1 VRKLIGLLIPGGV
14 LVLAAWAV
22 QQEEIVRTSVAPYTP
37 FFCYGA
43 GAAALLLSWYYDQS
57 RLLCVAAA
65 VLLNVWVVGI
75 PNAPA
80 VARLG
85 AIFLLPLNFVLFAS
99 LRERGVVT
107 FEGFIKIGVIA
118 AQAYAVIWIGGT
130 RFPPL
135 EGFLGWGLQA
145 IGELW
150 LPIPALVV
158 FWIAG
163 LILLTFFFFRRTTV
177 EPGLLWA
184 LGAMFLGTNAN
195 TPDALHLYGG
205 AAALAL
211 VFAVLE
217 HGYDI
222 AYRDELTGLPGR
234 RAFNNIMEQLGGTYA
249 LAMCDVDNFK
259 QLNDTYG
266 HETGDQILRM
276 VAVKLSQVGGG
287 GRAFRYGGEEFL
299 LVFRGL
305 SARDAQPYV
314 EKVRS
319 AIAGGGFVLR
329 GPDRPAR
336 KPASV
341 PRTGNRTTITITVS
355 AGIAGR
361 SQRHSSPELVLD
373 AADAALYRAKEAG
386 RNCVKLAESTP
397 GNERAAALTQS
408 PSAGAT

>member
-1 VRKLIGLLIPGGV
+1 LRQLIGLLIPGGV
-14 LVLAAWAV
+14 LVLAASAI
-22 QQEEIVRTSVAPYTP
+22 QQEEIVRNAAAPYAP
-37 FFCYGA
+37 FYCYGA
-43 GAAALLLSWYYDQS
+43 CAAALLLSWYYDQS
-57 RLLCVAAA
+57 RLLCVGAA
-65 VLLNVWVVGI
+65 VALSVWLIGL
-75 PNAPA
+75 PTAPI
-80 VARLG
+80 VARLT
-85 AIFLLPLNFVLFAS
+85 AALLLPLNFIVFGS
-99 LRERGVVT
+99 LRERGVMS
-107 FEGFIKIGVIA
+107 FEGFLKIGIVA
-118 AQAYAVIWIGGT
+118 VQAYAVVWIGGT
-130 RFPPL
+130 RFPGL
-135 EGFLGWGLQA
+135 ERFLTRGLQS
-145 IGELW
+145 IGDFW
-150 LPIPALVV
+150 LPIPVLLL
-158 FWIAG
+158 FWIAALVL
-163 LILLTFFFFRRTTV
+163 LILFFFRRTTV
-177 EPGLLWA
+177 EPGFLWA
-184 LGAMFLGTNAN
+184 LAAMFLGMNAN
-195 TPDALHLYGG
+195 APEALFLYGG
-205 AAALAL
+205 TAALAL

-305 SARDAQPYV
+305 SARDAEPHV

-329 GPDRPAR
+329 GADRPPR
-336 KPASV
+336 KPASLPQ
-341 PRTGNRTTITITVS
+341 PRDRRTITITVS

-361 SQRHSSPELVLD
+361 SPRHSSAELVLD

-386 RNCVKLAESTP
+386 RNCVMLAESTP
-397 GNERAAALTQS
+397 GSEKARPLTGS
-408 PSAGAT
+408 PSAEVP

>member
-1 VRKLIGLLIPGGV
+1 LLIPGGV
-14 LVLAAWAV
+14 LVLAAWAI
-22 QQEEIVRTSVAPYTP
+22 QQEEIVRSAAAPYAP
-37 FFCYGA
+37 YYGYGA
-43 GAAALLLSWYYDQS
+43 CAAALLLSWYYDQS
-57 RLLCVAAA
+57 RLLCVAGAI
-65 VLLNVWVVGI
+65 VLSVWLI
-75 PNAPA
+75 ALPNAPN
-80 VARLG
+80 VARF
-85 AIFLLPLNFVLFAS
+85 ATIFLLPLNFILFGS
-99 LRERGVVT
+99 LRERGVMS
-107 FEGFIKIGVIA
+107 FEGFLKFGAIVV
-118 AQAYAVIWIGGT
+118 QAYAVVWIGGT
-130 RFPPL
+130 RFPGV
-135 EGFLGWGLQA
+135 ERFLSWGLQG
-145 IGELW
+145 IGEFW
-150 LPIPALVV
+150 LPIPALFV

-163 LILLTFFFFRRTTV
+163 LILLVLFFLRRTTV

-184 LGAMFLGTNAN
+184 LAAMFFGMNAN
-195 TPDALHLYGG
+195 RPDALFLYGG
-205 AAALAL
+205 TAALAI

-234 RAFNNIMEQLGGTYA
+234 RAFNNIMEQLGGNYT

-305 SARDAQPYV
+305 SARDAHPFV

-319 AIAGGGFVLR
+319 AIAGGGFVVR
-329 GPDRPAR
+329 GPDRPPR
-336 KPASV
+336 KPVSL
-341 PRTGNRTTITITVS
+341 PKSKGRTTITITVS

-397 GNERAAALTQS
+397 GEREASQLTGA
-408 PSAGAT
+408 PSTGAT